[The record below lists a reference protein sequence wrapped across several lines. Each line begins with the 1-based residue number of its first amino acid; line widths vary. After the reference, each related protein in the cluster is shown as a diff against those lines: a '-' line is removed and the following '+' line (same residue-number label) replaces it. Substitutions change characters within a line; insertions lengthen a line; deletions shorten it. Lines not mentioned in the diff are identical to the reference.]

1 MDDVLDVLYI
11 ILLVAIFVAIGSF
24 VYNNSAPSNLAP
36 GDQVVLLTGQT
47 VIQDGKPCQQSIPG
61 FISPTGPDN
70 ENNWHKAER
79 ILFPFD
85 EIVSFINEEGV
96 ISWEKESLIVK
107 IPADD
112 EILLC
117 PTAEILE

>member
-11 ILLVAIFVAIGSF
+11 ILLVAIFVAIGTF
-24 VYNNSAPSNLAP
+24 LYYNSAPTDLAP

-70 ENNWHKAER
+70 ENSWHKAER
-79 ILFPFD
+79 ILFPLD
-85 EIVSFINEEGV
+85 EIVSFINEEGA
-96 ISWEKESLIVK
+96 ISWEKENLIVK
-107 IPADD
+107 TPADE

-117 PTAEILE
+117 PASEILE